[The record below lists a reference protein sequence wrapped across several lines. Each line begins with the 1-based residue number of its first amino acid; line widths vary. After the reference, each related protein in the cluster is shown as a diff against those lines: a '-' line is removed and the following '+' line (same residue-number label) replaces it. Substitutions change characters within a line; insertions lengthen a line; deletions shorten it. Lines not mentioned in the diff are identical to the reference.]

1 MRTRSVRARTVLG
14 ALLVVL
20 MLAVALVGIST
31 CVSTTP
37 DEPEEPAVEPTATP
51 EPGEPAEPA
60 EPGEPEGTSELTIY
74 LVRGETLGV
83 TIREVPGTVAV
94 ARAALEELL
103 AGPSDLDDEA
113 GLTTAIPEGTRLNDV
128 SVADGVAT
136 VDLSPE
142 FESGGGSL
150 SMQLRVSQVVFTLTS
165 FPTVDAVAF
174 MIDGQPVEA
183 IGGEG
188 VMVDPPVSR
197 AVFADNT
204 LPAILLESPGPWQE
218 VSSPLRIIGTSNTF
232 EATFNY
238 EIVDPA
244 GAIVAEGFGT
254 ATAGMGTWGTFDVTV
269 PYEIARPGVGALIVF
284 ESSAKDG
291 SRINLVE
298 IPLRMGE

>member
-1 MRTRSVRARTVLG
+1 MRPAHTRVQTVLR
-14 ALLVVL
+14 AALVVL
-20 MLAVALVGIST
+20 MLVAVFALSSACARDTAPDEPAEPVAEPT
-31 CVSTTP
+31 VTP
-37 DEPEEPAVEPTATP
+37 EPEEP
-51 EPGEPAEPA
+51 
-60 EPGEPEGTSELTIY
+60 EGTTEVTLY

-83 TIREVPGTVAV
+83 AVREVPETVAV
-94 ARAALEELL
+94 ARVALEELL
-103 AGPSDLDDEA
+103 AGPTDQEA
-113 GLTTAIPEGTRLNDV
+113 EVGLATEIPEGTRLNDV
-128 SVADGVAT
+128 AVADGVAT

-150 SMQLRVSQVVFTLTS
+150 SMQLRVAQVVYTLTR
-165 FPTVDAVAF
+165 FPSVERVAF

-188 VMVDPPVSR
+188 IMVDPPVTR
-197 AVFADNT
+197 AAFADNT

-218 VSSPLRIIGTSNTF
+218 VSSPLRLTGTSNTF

-244 GAIVAEGFGT
+244 GIIVAEGFGT
-254 ATAGMGTWGTFDVTV
+254 ATAGTGTWGTFDVTV
-269 PYEIARPGVGALIVF
+269 PYEIARPGVGAVIVF

-298 IPLRMGE
+298 IPVDMVE

>member
-1 MRTRSVRARTVLG
+1 MRPAHTRVQTVLR
-14 ALLVVL
+14 AALVVF
-20 MLAVALVGIST
+20 MLVAVFALSSACARDTAPDEPAEPVAEPT
-31 CVSTTP
+31 VTP
-37 DEPEEPAVEPTATP
+37 EPEEP
-51 EPGEPAEPA
+51 
-60 EPGEPEGTSELTIY
+60 EGTTGVTLY

-83 TIREVPGTVAV
+83 AVREVPETVAV
-94 ARAALEELL
+94 ARVALEELL
-103 AGPSDLDDEA
+103 AGPTDQEA
-113 GLTTAIPEGTRLNDV
+113 EVGLATEIPEGTRLNDV
-128 SVADGVAT
+128 VVTDGVAT

-150 SMQLRVSQVVFTLTS
+150 SMQLRVAQVVYTLTR
-165 FPTVDAVAF
+165 FPSVESVAF

-188 VMVDPPVSR
+188 VMVDPPVTR
-197 AVFADNT
+197 AAFADNT

-218 VSSPLRIIGTSNTF
+218 VSSPLRLTGTSNTF

-244 GAIVAEGFGT
+244 GIIVAEGFGT
-254 ATAGMGTWGTFDVTV
+254 ATAGSGTWGTFDVTV
-269 PYEIARPGVGALIVF
+269 PFEIARPGVGAVIVF

-298 IPLRMGE
+298 IPVNMVE

>member
-1 MRTRSVRARTVLG
+1 MRTGSVRTWTVLG

-20 MLAVALVGIST
+20 MLVVSLLGISA
-31 CVSTTP
+31 CGSTTP
-37 DEPEEPAVEPTATP
+37 DEPEEPVVEPTATP
-51 EPGEPAEPA
+51 EPAEP
-60 EPGEPEGTSELTIY
+60 EEPEGTGELTIY

-103 AGPSDLDDEA
+103 AGPSDLDEEV

-174 MIDGQPVEA
+174 MIDGQPVQA

-188 VMVDPPVSR
+188 IMVDPPVSR
-197 AVFADNT
+197 AAFADNT
-204 LPAILLESPGPWQE
+204 LPAILLESPGPWQD
-218 VSSPLRIIGTSNTF
+218 VSSPLRITGTSNTF

-244 GAIVAEGFGT
+244 GVIVAEGFGT
-254 ATAGMGTWGTFDVTV
+254 ATAGTGTWGTFDVTV